1 MFLFEK
7 KILYIAIILASL
19 ILIFL
24 LNNKIND
31 NKIYFP
37 IKKIV
42 LVSQITY
49 ADKEKI
55 HEKSKKYLSGKS
67 FFNLKII
74 DLKKEIENVDWVRLA
89 DVKRVY
95 PDQVQIHIIEHVP
108 VAIWNDE
115 MYLNSF
121 GNIFF
126 ASSIDIKLPKIYSV
140 HERSNA
146 VFKYFIKFSKN
157 LLKNN
162 IYHNIIEIEENRR
175 RSLTIKLSSNIIIY
189 LGQDD
194 INNKI
199 DTFFKVY
206 NSLNSSVDLTKIR
219 YIDMRYS
226 NGFAV
231 GWK

>member
-1 MFLFEK
+1 M
-7 KILYIAIILASL
+7 
-19 ILIFL
+19 
-24 LNNKIND
+24 
-31 NKIYFP
+31 
-37 IKKIV
+37 
-42 LVSQITY
+42 
-49 ADKEKI
+49 
-55 HEKSKKYLSGKS
+55 
-67 FFNLKII
+67 
-74 DLKKEIENVDWVRLA
+74 
-89 DVKRVY
+89 
-95 PDQVQIHIIEHVP
+95 
-108 VAIWNDE
+108 
-115 MYLNSF
+115 
-121 GNIFF
+121 
-126 ASSIDIKLPKIYSV
+126 PKIYSI